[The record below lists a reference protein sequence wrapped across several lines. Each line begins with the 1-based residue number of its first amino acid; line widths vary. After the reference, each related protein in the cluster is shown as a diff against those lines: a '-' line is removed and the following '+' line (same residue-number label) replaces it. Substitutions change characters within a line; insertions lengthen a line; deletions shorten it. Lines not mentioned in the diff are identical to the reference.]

1 MKIFNTSLKNT
12 GILFSLV
19 LLSPGIMAE
28 TLNVQYDR
36 GGILSL
42 EPRVGLQA
50 KACHSKAD
58 PMNIRVRFGPMF
70 IGGDINVTIAI
81 NGNDYNKNYALFS
94 SLPAVKNNAGIDLD
108 FLVPFNVSIKGN
120 ASGTEGHNVTTAA
133 IPKKVTYGDVVCFA
147 RNYHN
152 IGTGR
157 TDTQSSGGYLP
168 ILTTTMRGGN
178 YDDFLSRSENLGA
191 CEGREDNQSEDY
203 YWPDY
208 HKRAKAFQDSRED
221 GFLFKHKFYR
231 SKKITEGTPSTTKL
245 EFGDFS
251 SSVGN
256 EIHDGDFV
264 YRFPL
269 GSGSKDA
276 IMNILGGD
284 FLLRLN
290 NRNISSMTLTVS
302 TGGASEVWTWK
313 AAVND
318 GNNLHLTRS
327 LALGVT
333 ALASDNSDPY
343 AKYLFYAKNDFYKG
357 TLAGKSALNQA
368 YTDYINNTVPLSLP
382 QDSAGDINLVNTDN
396 LIFTIGQKPNTQGYG
411 SMTFSAYGQPLK
423 FGPLLVGSKEV
434 ANAMQMRNACY

>member
-1 MKIFNTSLKNT
+1 MRMKRFDTSLKNT
-12 GILFSLV
+12 GVLFYLV

-58 PMNIRVRFGPMF
+58 PMNIRVRFGPML
-70 IGGDINVTIAI
+70 IGSDINVTIAI
-81 NGNDYNKNYALFS
+81 NGNDYNKNFALFS
-94 SLPAVKNNAGIDLD
+94 SLPAVKNNAGMDLD

-120 ASGTEGHNVTTAA
+120 ASGTEGHYVTTAE

-147 RNYHN
+147 RNYNN

-168 ILTTTMRGGN
+168 ILTTKMGGGN
-178 YDDFLSRSENLGA
+178 YDAFLPRREDLGA
-191 CEGREDNQSEDY
+191 CSDREDNQSEDY

-245 EFGDFS
+245 IFSNFS
-251 SSVGN
+251 SSVSN

-264 YRFPL
+264 YKFPL
-269 GSGSKDA
+269 GSGHTA
-276 IMNILGGD
+276 MNLSGGD

-302 TGGASEVWTWK
+302 ESGVSEVWTWK

-318 GNNLHLTRS
+318 GNNLNLTRS
-327 LALGVT
+327 SALGVT
-333 ALASDNSDPY
+333 ALASENSDPY
-343 AKYLFYAKNDFYKG
+343 AKNLFYAKNDFYKG
-357 TLAGKSALNQA
+357 TLAGKGALNQA

-434 ANAMQMRNACY
+434 ASAMQMRNACY